1 MAEICGQAYNV
12 FLHLVI
18 SLPDEE
24 RRKQVQIL
32 WDTLNSDVLGCG
44 PPSKKRKAD
53 ECFSHKRY
61 VLKTE
66 RKNCGVT
73 YELEGFSQSES
84 PSTSVVVV
92 D

>member
-18 SLPDEE
+18 SLPAEE
-24 RRKQVQIL
+24 RQKQVQIL
-32 WDTLNSDVLGCG
+32 WDSLNRDLLCG

-53 ECFSHKRY
+53 ECFSHQRY

-66 RKNCGVT
+66 RKDCGVT
-73 YELEGFSQSES
+73 YELEGLSQSES
-84 PSTSVVVV
+84 PSVV

>member
-12 FLHLVI
+12 FLHSFI
-18 SLPDEE
+18 SLPVEE
-24 RRKQVQIL
+24 RRKQAQIL
-32 WDTLNSDVLGCG
+32 WDTLNSDVLGCEW

-61 VLKTE
+61 VLKQNAKTAAFLHTNW
-66 RKNCGVT
+66 KA
-73 YELEGFSQSES
+73 S
-84 PSTSVVVV
+84 PSRNHPLVVV